1 MSCYNLLFVGKQQGR
16 HWGRWMKPGGKKNVN
31 PGFQVSC
38 FCNQCLCVLAGVG
51 RGGPG
56 VLRGEACSRVL
67 HWNLNTGIKP
77 SISAFQHCRLC
88 ICEQREMAMLSFH
101 SHLALL
107 WVIGCSLGLVRA
119 RCCASLRILGLAV
132 HRRLLTESTKVTLIG
147 KL

>member
-16 HWGRWMKPGGKKNVN
+16 HWGKWTKPGGNKKVN
-31 PGFQVSC
+31 PGCQVSR
-38 FCNQCLCVLAGVG
+38 FCNQCLCVLARVG

-67 HWNLNTGIKP
+67 HWNLNIGIKP
-77 SISAFQHCRLC
+77 SISAFQHHRLC
-88 ICEQREMAMLSFH
+88 ICERDANVVF

-107 WVIGCSLGLVRA
+107 WIIGCSLGLVRA